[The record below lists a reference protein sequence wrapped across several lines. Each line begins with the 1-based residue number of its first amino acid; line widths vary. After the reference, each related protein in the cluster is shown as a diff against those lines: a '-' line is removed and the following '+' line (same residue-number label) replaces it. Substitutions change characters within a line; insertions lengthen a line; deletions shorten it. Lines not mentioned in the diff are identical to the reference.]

1 MGSQWKIDGTYFETC
16 NCDTA
21 CPCVFLSAPT
31 TGDCTALVGWHI
43 ASGHFGDLD
52 LQDLNAVMAVHS
64 PGHMAEVPWQAALY
78 VDSKGN
84 SAQQDALTR
93 IFSGQAGGHPAML
106 ASHVGDFLGV
116 KSVAIEYQ
124 GSGKKRSLN
133 ISGIAT
139 AEIEAISGQ
148 GGGETTI
155 AGHPLCIAPGFPLV
169 VARSSQ
175 VNYDDH
181 QMHWEMSRKNG
192 FYSPFAYNG

>member
-16 NCDTA
+16 NCDAA

-52 LQDLNAVMAVHS
+52 LHDLNAVMAVHS

-78 VDSKGN
+78 VDSKGD

-133 ISGIAT
+133 ISGIAA

-148 GGGETTI
+148 GGGETTV

-175 VNYDDH
+175 VHYDDH
-181 QMHWEMSRKNG
+181 QLHWEMSRKNG
-192 FYSPFAYNG
+192 FYSPFAYHG

>member
-16 NCDTA
+16 NCDAA

-52 LQDLNAVMAVHS
+52 LHDLNAVMAVHS

-78 VDSKGN
+78 VDSKGD

-133 ISGIAT
+133 ISGIAA

-148 GGGETTI
+148 GGGETTV

-169 VARSSQ
+169 VARSGQ
-175 VNYDDH
+175 VHYDDH
-181 QMHWEMSRKNG
+181 QLHWEMSRKNG
-192 FYSPFAYNG
+192 FYSPFAYHG